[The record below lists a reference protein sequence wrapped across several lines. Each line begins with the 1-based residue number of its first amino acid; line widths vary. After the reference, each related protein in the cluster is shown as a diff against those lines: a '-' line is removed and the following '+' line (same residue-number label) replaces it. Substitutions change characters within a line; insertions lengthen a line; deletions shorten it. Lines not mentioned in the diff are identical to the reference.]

1 MYIHL
6 VRKET
11 HNMNKTK
18 INFNKETRS
27 IEVHFT
33 SLSQSLIAQELVDL
47 ISIACNYN
55 ANFSYSYDRQ
65 LFSAQ
70 CANFIVAEEIY
81 RAYREYFL
89 EK

>member
-18 INFNKETRS
+18 IGFNKETRS
-27 IEVHFT
+27 VEVHFA
-33 SLSQSLIAQELVDL
+33 SLSQSLIAKELIDL

-55 ANFSYSYDRQ
+55 ANFSYSCDRR

-70 CANFIVAEEIY
+70 CTNLIVAEEIY
-81 RAYREYFL
+81 RAYRAYFL